1 MMSQI
6 IETHYFKKNP
16 ERIKMIEIRNS
27 ELVIDGHAI
36 GNEEKILAALN
47 KAKKYDELK
56 ATFNGGDSQ

>member
-1 MMSQI
+1 
-6 IETHYFKKNP
+6 
-16 ERIKMIEIRNS
+16 MIEIRNS